1 VTTSAWRALG
11 VVLAVTA
18 TTVAAAES
26 PDGLESITVWAE
38 KREAPIQDVPIAIS
52 ALYADKLEAAGIHDV
67 DGLAELL
74 TPLDMQR
81 NAGLTTTSLR
91 IRRVGNIGNIP
102 TFEPAVGVFVDG
114 AFRSRSF
121 LGTSSLLAVDHVEV
135 LRGPQTALYGKNVSA
150 GVLGVYTRKPED
162 EFSIDGELIHGYID
176 SPDVADLD
184 SMKLELSGPLS
195 AQVGAGIA
203 AQFVRHDHTLTNVL
217 PGPDGNDEDQ
227 LSVRGQLSW
236 SPNEV
241 FDLRLLA
248 GYMSE
253 RDDQGESDVYLAPGA
268 ASTQV
273 SGILQQLGLTP
284 GCADNVPRNRRLCS
298 VTTNE
303 MEVESEDVTLLGQYQ
318 LANDSSLKAM
328 LSWDRYDIYR
338 VEDDAIQLYAPIL
351 FYRDAE
357 RSHSVQEEIRFE
369 SPAGQDFTWLV
380 GEFYY
385 RNDYER
391 GDHGKRPMFGANGP
405 LAYDPIWPVL
415 LGIPLAIPGQL
426 GLHDS
431 ELETRYFSVF
441 GQGTWRI
448 TPQWIVTAAV
458 RWQKEEKD
466 AVINNAVTVPGV
478 SLISAILAPSQT
490 LSGQPVNGTLSRSTD
505 NMPWSIT
512 PQYRFGDDAMA
523 YLTVARG
530 SKSGGFNTGFGDAPL
545 AEREFADENIRHY
558 ELGAKMSFADRRVL
572 LNGAAFYTQYDDY
585 QDSAFIS
592 AQFSVGNAEQVD
604 LKGVEL
610 EASMLLHD
618 RLTMEASVS
627 YADLRYDTNTHGLCY
642 PGRVPD
648 GSSPSSCDLSGK
660 HPIQAP
666 EWETH
671 LDLQY
676 QHPFGWGR
684 VDARVGWSWTDDY
697 NTSFSADPSLS
708 QDAYSSVGLRVGV
721 HFGGAYDVI
730 FWGENLLD
738 ETVSHFDSLLNLF
751 NDASYQSYLANPR
764 SYGVTFRCSF

>member
-1 VTTSAWRALG
+1 VSTTARKAFGVLIAL
-11 VVLAVTA
+11 TA
-18 TTVAAAES
+18 TMVVQAES
-26 PDGLESITVWAE
+26 PDGIESITVWAE
-38 KREAPIQDVPIAIS
+38 KREAPIQDVPIAVS
-52 ALYADKLEAAGIHDV
+52 AIYSEKLAAAGISDV

-74 TPLDMQR
+74 TTLDLQR

-150 GVLGVYTRKPED
+150 GVLAVYTRKPE
-162 EFSIDGELIHGYID
+162 EQFSIDGELIHGYID
-176 SPDVADLD
+176 SPDVADLGG
-184 SMKLELSGPLS
+184 MKLELSGPLS
-195 AQVGAGIA
+195 AHVGGGIA
-203 AQFVRHDHTLTNVL
+203 ARFTRHDHTLTNVL
-217 PGPDGNDEDQ
+217 PGADGNDEHQ
-227 LSVRGQLSW
+227 VSVRGQLSW
-236 SPNEV
+236 SPNDAL
-241 FDLRLLA
+241 DLRLLA
-248 GYMSE
+248 GYMRE

-273 SGILQQLGLTP
+273 SGVLQQLGLTP
-284 GCADNVPRNRRLCS
+284 GCADNVPRNRTLCS
-298 VTTNE
+298 VATNE
-303 MEVESEDVTLLGQYQ
+303 LEVESQDLTLLGQYS
-318 LANDSSLKAM
+318 LANDLSLKAM
-328 LSWDRYDIYR
+328 LSWDRYDIFR
-338 VEDDAIQLYAPIL
+338 VEDDAIQLFAPIL

-357 RSHSVQEEIRFE
+357 QSHSIQEEIRLE
-369 SPAGQDFTWLV
+369 SPDGQDFTWLL

-385 RNDYER
+385 SNDYER
-391 GDHGKRPMFGANGP
+391 GDHGGRPMFGANGP

-431 ELETRYFSVF
+431 ELKTRYFSVF

-448 TPQWIVTAAV
+448 TPNWIVTAAV

-466 AVINNAVTVPGV
+466 ALINNAVTAPGV
-478 SLISAILAPSQT
+478 SLISAILAPTQT

-512 PQYRFGDDAMA
+512 PQYRFGDNAMA
-523 YLTVARG
+523 YFTLARG

-558 ELGAKMSFADRRVL
+558 ELGAKMSFADRRLL

-592 AQFSVGNAEQVD
+592 AQFSVGNAERVD
-604 LKGVEL
+604 LEGFEL
-610 EASMLLHD
+610 EASVLLHD
-618 RLTMEASVS
+618 RLTMDASVS
-627 YADLRYDTNTHGLCY
+627 YADLRYVTNTNGLCY
-642 PGRVPD
+642 PGRAPD
-648 GSSPSSCDLSGK
+648 GTSPNSCILSGS

-666 EWETH
+666 EWETN

-676 QHPFGWGR
+676 QHPFSWGR
-684 VDARVGWSWTDDY
+684 VDARIRWSLTDDY
-697 NTSFSADPSLS
+697 NTSFSADPRLA
-708 QDAYSSVGLRVGV
+708 QDAYSSVGMRLGV
-721 HFGGAYDVI
+721 HFGGAYEVI
-730 FWGENLLD
+730 FWGENLLN

-764 SYGVTFRCSF
+764 SFGATFRYRL

>member
-1 VTTSAWRALG
+1 MSTSAWRALG
-11 VVLAVTA
+11 VVVACTA
-18 TTVAAAES
+18 PVVAGAES
-26 PDGLESITVWAE
+26 SDGLESITVWAE
-38 KREAPIQDVPIAIS
+38 KREAPIQEVPIAIS
-52 ALYADKLEAAGIHDV
+52 ALYADKLEAAGIYDT

-74 TPLDMQR
+74 PALDLQR

-121 LGTSSLLAVDHVEV
+121 LGTSSLLGVDHVEV

-150 GVLGVYTRKPED
+150 GVLGVYTRKPAK
-162 EFSIDGELIHGYID
+162 EFSIDGELLHGYID
-176 SPDVADLD
+176 SPDVAQLD
-184 SMKLELSGPLS
+184 GMKLELSGPLS
-195 AQVGAGIA
+195 ERVGGGIA
-203 AQFVRHDHTLTNVL
+203 AQFARHEHTLTNVL
-217 PGPDGNDEDQ
+217 PGPDGNEKQQ
-227 LSVRGQLSW
+227 LSMRGQLSW
-236 SPNEV
+236 SPNDV

-248 GYMSE
+248 GYMRE
-253 RDDQGESDVYLAPGA
+253 RGDQGESDVFLAPGA

-273 SGILQQLGLTP
+273 SGVLQQLGLTP

-298 VTTNE
+298 VATNE
-303 MEVESEDVTLLGQYQ
+303 LEMESQDLTMLGQYS
-318 LANDSSLKAM
+318 LANDWSVKGM
-328 LSWDRYDIYR
+328 VSWDRYDIYR
-338 VEDDAIQLYAPIL
+338 VEDDAIQLFAPIL

-357 RSHSVQEEIRFE
+357 RSHSIQEELRLE
-369 SPAGQDFTWLV
+369 SPDGQDFTWLV
-380 GEFYY
+380 GEFFY
-385 RNDYER
+385 RNDYRR
-391 GDHGKRPMFGANGP
+391 GDHGRQPMFGANGP
-405 LAYDPIWPVL
+405 LAYDPVWTAL

-441 GQGTWRI
+441 GQGTWHI
-448 TPQWIVTAAV
+448 TPNWIVTAAV

-490 LSGQPVNGTLSRSTD
+490 LGGLPVNGALSRSTE
-505 NMPWSIT
+505 NTPWSIT
-512 PQYRFGDDAMA
+512 PQYRFGDEAMA

-545 AEREFADENIRHY
+545 AEREFADESIRHY

-572 LNGAAFYTQYDDY
+572 LNGAAFFTQYDNY

-592 AQFSVGNAEQVD
+592 AQFSVGNAEEVD
-604 LKGVEL
+604 LKGFEL
-610 EASMLLHD
+610 EASVLLHD
-618 RLTMEASVS
+618 RLTMDASVS
-627 YADLRYDTNTHGLCY
+627 YADLEYVTNTNGLCY

-648 GSSPSSCDLSGK
+648 GGSPNSCVLSGS

-676 QHPFGWGR
+676 QHPVSWGQ
-684 VDARVGWSWTDDY
+684 VDARVSWSWTDDY
-697 NTSFSADPSLS
+697 NTSFSADPSLT
-708 QDAYSSVGLRVGV
+708 QDAYSSVGLRLGV
-721 HFGGAYDVI
+721 HFGGAYDII

-764 SYGVTFRCSF
+764 SYGVTFRCRF